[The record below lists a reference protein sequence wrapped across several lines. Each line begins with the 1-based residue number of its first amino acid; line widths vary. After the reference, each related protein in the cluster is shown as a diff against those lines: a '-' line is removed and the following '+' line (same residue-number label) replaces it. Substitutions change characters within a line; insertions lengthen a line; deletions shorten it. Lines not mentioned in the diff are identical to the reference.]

1 MPYVE
6 SSGVQIH
13 YEVEGSGPA
22 VVFEH
27 GITDA
32 LDSFYE
38 AGYVEGLQDDYRL
51 VFIDARGHGKSGSPH
66 DSAAYLTEQRVA
78 DVLAV
83 MDAER
88 VDKAVYYGF
97 SLGGITGFTF
107 AHLHPERLRGV
118 IICGMHARSRRLVRG
133 FIEEQARAF
142 REMGIQEVLEERDRQ
157 RGPLSPGRRE
167 RFLALDPLAI
177 AAAWEAVGEWDGVE
191 EALPTM
197 ATPALIIVG
206 DHDTGYRETAP
217 EDASRMPNAR
227 FVSMPGLDHVQ
238 TFDRTDLVLPHIK
251 EFLSRVS

>member
-13 YEVEGSGPA
+13 YEVEGRGPS
-22 VVFEH
+22 VIFEH

-32 LDSFYE
+32 MDSFYE
-38 AGYVEGLQDDYRL
+38 AGYVEGLQGDYRL
-51 VFIDARGHGKSGSPH
+51 LFIDARGHGKSGAPH
-66 DSAAYLTEQRVA
+66 NSAAYLTEQRVA

-83 MDAER
+83 MDAEG
-88 VDKAVYYGF
+88 VEKTVYYGF
-97 SLGGITGFTF
+97 SLGGITGFTL
-107 AHLHPERLRGV
+107 AHLHPERLNGL

-142 REMGIQEVLEERDRQ
+142 RELGIRGVLEKRESQ
-157 RGPLSPGRRE
+157 HGPLSPERRE

-206 DHDTGYRETAP
+206 DQDTEYRETAP
-217 EDASRMPNAR
+217 RDAGRMPNAR
-227 FVSMPGLDHVQ
+227 FVSIPGLDHVQ
-238 TFDRTDLVLPHIK
+238 SFDRTDLVLPHIR
-251 EFLSRVS
+251 EILDRVS

>member
-13 YEVEGSGPA
+13 YEVAGSGPP
-22 VVFEH
+22 VIFEH

-38 AGYVEGLQDDYRL
+38 AGYVEGLQDNYRL
-51 VFIDARGHGKSGSPH
+51 VFIDARGHGKSGAPH

-83 MDAER
+83 MDAEG
-88 VDKAVYYGF
+88 VEKAVYYGF
-97 SLGGITGFTF
+97 SLGGITGFTLV
-107 AHLHPERLRGV
+107 HLHPERLNGV

-133 FIEEQARAF
+133 VIEEQARAF
-142 REMGIQEVLEERDRQ
+142 RELGIRGVLKERESQ

-167 RFLALDPLAI
+167 RFLTLDPLAI
-177 AAAWEAVGEWDGVE
+177 SAAWEAVGEWDGVE
-191 EALPTM
+191 QALPTM

-206 DHDTGYRETAP
+206 DQDTQYRETAP
-217 EDASRMPNAR
+217 QDASRMPNAR

-251 EFLSRVS
+251 EFLGKVS